1 MYKFCIL
8 VLLACASV
16 SSQAQQYAILIKNG
30 YVIDAKNKLH
40 DTLDIAVKDGRIVR
54 MEKHIDPRQAV
65 QVVDAAGMIVTA
77 GLIDIHTHVYFGTD
91 PSRSYA
97 GGIEAIVPDGF
108 TFRTGVTTV
117 VDAGSSGWRDF
128 PIFKKQVIDNS
139 RTRVL
144 AFLNIV
150 GSGMRGTPYEQ
161 DTKDMDGKLTAAV
174 ARQYRNFV
182 VGVKV
187 AHYSGPEW
195 TVVDEAVKAG
205 NLANIPV
212 MVDFGG
218 NTPPLSINEL
228 FFKHL
233 RPGDIFTHCF
243 GELRTRE
250 AVVDTLTKTLKPFV
264 REAQQKGTYF
274 DVGYGEISFA
284 FSQAIPAFKAGFRPN
299 SLSTDIHNSNI
310 NGAMKDLLNIMSK
323 FMAMGMDLESVI
335 QTVTWNPAREIKHE
349 ELGNLSVGGLADIAI
364 LGVQHGKFGF
374 FDYVGYRVEGSQKL
388 ECQMTIRDGKIVY
401 DLNGIANPVVAPRSA
416 SAAPEAVHSGL

>member
-1 MYKFCIL
+1 MYKLCIL
-8 VLLACASV
+8 VLLACVSF
-16 SSQAQQYAILIKNG
+16 SSQAQQYNIVIRNG

-40 DTLDIAVKDGRIVR
+40 DTLDIAVKDGRIVKI
-54 MEKHIDPRQAV
+54 EKHIDPKQGV

-77 GLIDIHTHVYFGTD
+77 GLIDIHAHVFYGTD
-91 PSRSYA
+91 PSRAYD
-97 GGIEAIVPDGF
+97 GGLEAIVPDAF
-108 TFRTGVTTV
+108 SFRSGVTTL

-128 PIFKKQVIDNS
+128 PTFKKQVIDNS

-161 DTKDMDGKLTAAV
+161 DTKDMDGKLTGMV
-174 ARQYRNFV
+174 AHQYRNYI

-187 AHYSGPEW
+187 AHYTGPEW

-218 NTPPLSINEL
+218 SNPPLSINEL

-243 GELRTRE
+243 GELKSRE
-250 AVVDTLTKTLKPFV
+250 AIVDLTTKTIKPFV
-264 REAQQKGTYF
+264 KEAQQKGTYF

-284 FSQAIPAFKAGFRPN
+284 FSQAIAAYKSGFLPN
-299 SLSTDIHNSNI
+299 SISTDIHMSNI
-310 NGAMKDLLNIMSK
+310 NGAMKDILNIMSK
-323 FMAMGMDLESVI
+323 FMAMGMDVQTVI
-335 QTVTWNPAREIKHE
+335 PMVTWNPAREIKHE
-349 ELGNLSVGGLADIAI
+349 ELGNLSVGGLADLAI

-374 FDYVGYRVEGSQKL
+374 FDYVGYKIEGSQKL
-388 ECQMTIRDGKIVY
+388 ECEMTIRDGKIVY
-401 DLNGIANPVVAPRSA
+401 DLNGIAKPIVAPRPA
-416 SAAPEAVHSGL
+416 SAPPEAVHSGS